1 MRSTPVTKASF
12 SRSVWGRA
20 AFRVLG
26 WGQRPV
32 QVGAGLKVAV
42 VELGFRRRGKGKK
55 VRISPAA
62 RGPSGL
68 ACEGFAAAGSGSGS
82 RGRRTA
88 RPEEWKGRCGRTRGR
103 GKKGV
108 KQEEEAGRPHGP
120 QRHDANLSLKPTSR
134 SVRSFP
140 PLPFRYDCSVKG
152 HNWSDHTRIINALA
166 EIEGKSTTS
175 VACRLCCFSLV
186 AEHENSGDGSGKCV
200 HGPRRQSPGRLE
212 PVAVR
217 CKTWSRFKTQ

>member
-1 MRSTPVTKASF
+1 VRRVRG
-12 SRSVWGRA
+12 SRI
-20 AFRVLG
+20 
-26 WGQRPV
+26 
-32 QVGAGLKVAV
+32 
-42 VELGFRRRGKGKK
+42 RRREPREEDG
-55 VRISPAA
+55 AT
-62 RGPSGL
+62 RGM
-68 ACEGFAAAGSGSGS
+68 EGGGAAG
-82 RGRRTA
+82 R
-88 RPEEWKGRCGRTRGR
+88 
-103 GKKGV
+103 
-108 KQEEEAGRPHGP
+108 EEEERKESRRKKRRGDFMSP
-120 QRHDANLSLKPTSR
+120 QRYDANLSLKPTSTSR

-140 PLPFRYDCSVKG
+140 PLPFRYDCSVEG